1 VSSSGVGTQGIGADF
16 AIRSDRH
23 PEINIRSLL
32 VQIAIAAMM
41 MMMIAFIITLEEII
55 L

>member
-1 VSSSGVGTQGIGADF
+1 VSSGGVGAQGIGADF
-16 AIRSDRH
+16 ATRSDRH